1 MRFDADRRWA
11 LCRNRLMQCR
21 KVVVRTLDYLNAEQK
36 IVDTNRQWKNPSAQ
50 RNRRRLLDEIHGW
63 YHIELKK
70 IEIVLDHLKY
80 RQRVSRNDSNE
91 KPRLPVS
98 LLSWPG

>member
-1 MRFDADRRWA
+1 
-11 LCRNRLMQCR
+11 
-21 KVVVRTLDYLNAEQK
+21 
-36 IVDTNRQWKNPSAQ
+36 
-50 RNRRRLLDEIHGW
+50 
-63 YHIELKK
+63 LKK

-98 LLSWPG
+98 LRSCRADRLRCYAAIPNLLYWIWWERYGGAKALRAGHSRLVVK

>member
-1 MRFDADRRWA
+1 
-11 LCRNRLMQCR
+11 
-21 KVVVRTLDYLNAEQK
+21 
-36 IVDTNRQWKNPSAQ
+36 
-50 RNRRRLLDEIHGW
+50 
-63 YHIELKK
+63 LKK

-98 LLSWPG
+98 LRSWPG